1 MSKFIKDTN
10 KEQQE
15 DDEIVLLL
23 SSIETMDQEECD
35 DIMVQLCDLEKKRK
49 REKAL
54 EHWKWDEVVDVLSS
68 DDQDLAD
75 EAVQMS
81 DTADSSGN
89 MAIPKKRPRVI
100 IRSRN
105 RCYKLRDEPEEEDP
119 IAVSN
124 DLHVAASES
133 QPLARNDDEAD
144 EILDDLF

>member
-1 MSKFIKDTN
+1 MSKFIKDNN

-15 DDEIVLLL
+15 VDEIVLPL
-23 SSIETMDQEECD
+23 STIEPMDQEEFD
-35 DIMVQLCDLEKKRK
+35 EIMLLLWDLEKKRK

-54 EHWKWDEVVDVLSS
+54 EHWNWDEVVDVLSS

-89 MAIPKKRPRVI
+89 MTIPKKRPRVI

-119 IAVSN
+119 IV
-124 DLHVAASES
+124 V
-133 QPLARNDDEAD
+133 R
-144 EILDDLF
+144 